1 VAILCSYKPYDID
14 IMPDEG
20 TVPNDMA
27 VPSQMPATDG
37 STTEEAADQLASVN
51 LSDVDGQDEGN
62 EPASIP
68 GEEDPELWK
77 PHPPREECP
86 VCLVPL
92 PLVNDR
98 ASYWSCCGMI
108 VCEACKNENARALHI
123 TNRKRK
129 DKELPPMEGSCA
141 FCRVPVSKS
150 GPESIK
156 RLEERIDKK
165 GDLRAMLML
174 AKMHR
179 EGAQGLAQDNAKGL
193 ELYQRAADL
202 GLPVALLTLGYYFLV
217 GLPGIIQDEEKARL
231 YFEAAAK
238 KGEVQARFDLGQLEE
253 ERHNYDLAIK
263 HFKLAAT
270 AGQEDAM
277 KELWKYFPSKL
288 DKAELEETLRA
299 HKEACD
305 DMNSEERERC
315 EAMEKA
321 MAGND
326 ETLKELYAT
335 YYTGM
340 MTAKELNKAL
350 KVYRR
355 GDT

>member
-1 VAILCSYKPYDID
+1 MA
-14 IMPDEG
+14 EG
-20 TVPNDMA
+20 EKA
-27 VPSQMPATDG
+27 VPPGTAPAPMSATD
-37 STTEEAADQLASVN
+37 SAAAAAADQLAAVH
-51 LSDVDGQDEGN
+51 LSNGQGDAP
-62 EPASIP
+62 PALP
-68 GEEDPELWK
+68 GDEEDPELWK

-108 VCEACKNENARALHI
+108 FCEACKNENARALHI

-129 DKELPPMEGSCA
+129 DEELPPMEGSCA

-253 ERHNYDLAIK
+253 ECHNYDLAIK